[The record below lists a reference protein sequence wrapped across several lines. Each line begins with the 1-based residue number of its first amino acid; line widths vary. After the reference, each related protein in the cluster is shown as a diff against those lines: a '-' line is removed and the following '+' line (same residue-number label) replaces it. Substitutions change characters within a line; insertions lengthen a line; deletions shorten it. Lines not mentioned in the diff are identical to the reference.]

1 MDPDFLKCMADQLE
15 CLHQE
20 KSRMTTSEN
29 NGKGGRGSERV
40 TRQCEK
46 RNGGTPTVVAAIAAM
61 EATTVVAVVGPLKVF
76 SFSVIFLLSHRILF
90 TARTMSLFLE

>member
-1 MDPDFLKCMADQLE
+1 
-15 CLHQE
+15 
-20 KSRMTTSEN
+20 MTTSEN

-46 RNGGTPTVVAAIAAM
+46 RNGGTPTVVAAIAAIAAM